1 MATVAGVIVLL
12 RARILPLTP
21 QKVALFITG
30 AAPLLAVLLNHPDL
44 TPMHRAAVLGGV
56 VVLLL
61 VLSLEEIGSGISDIE
76 VVSISSPQKLIEIS
90 ADFFAKKYCRESYK
104 AMLCPDGT
112 IRKGSHISAP
122 AKLIANGNPN
132 TIAIHL
138 RDKYGNK
145 ISTPKTLTAVLN
157 NNI

>member
-1 MATVAGVIVLL
+1 MTMATVAGVIVLL

-61 VLSLEEIGSGISDIE
+61 VLSLIRPSA
-76 VVSISSPQKLIEIS
+76 VV
-90 ADFFAKKYCRESYK
+90 A
-104 AMLCPDGT
+104 
-112 IRKGSHISAP
+112 
-122 AKLIANGNPN
+122 AKLRRASEIIELLLM
-132 TIAIHL
+132 IAIIPL
-138 RDKYGNK
+138 ALAALGIFADLLEVFR
-145 ISTPKTLTAVLN
+145 
-157 NNI
+157 